1 MSGISPA
8 PPRPRTLENWAGLGA
23 VAYVLLFVGGLLLAS
38 LGQPDTSDPPAKL
51 ISYFSDSG
59 HRDKIYYG
67 WLIVVIGVFFFI
79 WFVAALRQALRRI
92 DPDGLLTNVATVG
105 GTVYAALTLAAISLE
120 TAIKTMS
127 DDTFRHQVY
136 PGLVHAADDAGYVM
150 HSVGDVGLGALIVA
164 ASLAAWRA
172 ARIPAWAGW
181 LGVISGILA
190 VFSIFFFP
198 QILVALW
205 LLAAG
210 IALFRGPSPFAAQIR

>member
-1 MSGISPA
+1 MSGISPV
-8 PPRPRTLENWAGLGA
+8 PRRRRTLENWAGLGA
-23 VAYVLLFVGGLLLAS
+23 VAYVLLFTGGLLLAS

-92 DPDGLLTNVATVG
+92 DPDGLLTNVATAG
-105 GTVYAALTLAAISLE
+105 GIVYAALTLAGFSLE

-136 PGLVHAADDAGYVM
+136 PGLIHAADDAGYVM
-150 HSVGDVGLGALIVA
+150 HSGGDVGLAALIVA
-164 ASLAAWRA
+164 TSLAAWRA

-181 LGVISGILA
+181 IGVISGILA

-198 QILVALW
+198 QILIALW

-210 IALFRGPSPFAAQIR
+210 IVLFRAAPAPVAP